1 MHKSTHKSLEIYDF
15 YVPQNKN
22 LLNLCNL
29 REKKYPQTYVEF
41 VRSMGNLK
49 ERSVYLYN
57 VFFTTIYFTL

>member
-1 MHKSTHKSLEIYDF
+1 MYRRI
-15 YVPQNKN
+15 KN
-22 LLNLCNL
+22 LLDLCNL

-57 VFFTTIYFTL
+57 VFFTITGFTL